1 MVVVCECELK
11 YQIIVVWLMRYR
23 KIPDETVRRLPI
35 YLRGLLFLSEQG
47 QQNVSSRNLADF
59 LGVNPC
65 QIRKDFSYF
74 GDFGTPGVGYKIEN
88 LAKQINKILKLDVVH
103 KVALVGVG
111 NLGSVVL
118 AYPGFKIY
126 GFDIAAVFDT
136 NPQKIGRKL
145 KNITIEDVSNLQ
157 TLKKRKIN
165 LAIITVPREA
175 AQETADA
182 LVKAGIKGILNF
194 SPCYITVPKKVKV
207 ITIDIAMDL
216 ARLPYY
222 MPAS

>member
-1 MVVVCECELK
+1 
-11 YQIIVVWLMRYR
+11 MRYSR
-23 KIPDETVRRLPI
+23 IPNETIRRLPI

-47 QQNVSSRNLADF
+47 QQDASSQNLADL
-59 LGVNPC
+59 LGVNSW

-74 GDFGTPGVGYKIEN
+74 GGFGTPGVGYKIEEV
-88 LAKQINKILKLDVVH
+88 AKQISKILKLDAAR

-111 NLGSVVL
+111 NLGSAVL

-126 GFDIAAVFDT
+126 GFNIAAAFDID
-136 NPQKIGRKL
+136 PKKIGRKIN
-145 KNITIEDVSNLQ
+145 NITIEDAANLR
-157 TLKKRKIN
+157 TLKKRKIS
-165 LAIITVPREA
+165 LAIIAVPRDT
-175 AQETADA
+175 AQFTADA
-182 LVKAGIKGILNF
+182 LVKAGVKGILNF

-222 MPAS
+222 MTESRVHKQAAATFTGGR

>member
-1 MVVVCECELK
+1 
-11 YQIIVVWLMRYR
+11 MRYH
-23 KIPDETVRRLPI
+23 KIPDETIRRLPI

-47 QQNVSSRNLADF
+47 QQNVSSRDMADF
-59 LGVNPC
+59 LGVNPW

-74 GDFGTPGVGYKIEN
+74 GEFGTPGVGYKIEK
-88 LAKQINKILKLDVVH
+88 LSKEIKKILKLDAVR

-111 NLGSVVL
+111 NLGSAVL
-118 AYPGFKIY
+118 AYTGFRIY
-126 GFDIAAVFDT
+126 GFNIAAAFDN
-136 NPQKIGRKL
+136 NPKKIGRKIG
-145 KNITIEDVSNLQ
+145 NIVIENATKLSS
-157 TLKKRKIN
+157 LKKRKIN
-165 LAIITVPREA
+165 LAIIAVPREA
-175 AQETADA
+175 AQQIANA
-182 LVKAGIKGILNF
+182 LVKAGIKSILNF